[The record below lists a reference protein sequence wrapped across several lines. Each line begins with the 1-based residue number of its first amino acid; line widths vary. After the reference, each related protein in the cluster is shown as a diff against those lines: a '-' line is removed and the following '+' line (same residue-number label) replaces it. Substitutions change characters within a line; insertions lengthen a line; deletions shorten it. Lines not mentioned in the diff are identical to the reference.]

1 MPLRLRYVRT
11 SDGKLLK
18 EALVSNFFASVGNDE
33 LLDFFHASVGRFEVQ
48 AHKRG
53 YLLKG
58 RGAKVEIDTYPLVDF
73 GDVELHCT
81 VLRARRDGTAPRG
94 CCPRCET
101 PLSTQM
107 IGGAYRSIATERQ
120 ACPLCECQVLS
131 LSNAAESLGAAADA
145 GGGWVRVVS
154 NMTCPTCG
162 NAMTPATLTVGF
174 TVVGVEACAG
184 CQCVL
189 LEPEDKRALEVAGAG
204 LPES

>member
-1 MPLRLRYVRT
+1 MRLRLRYVRD
-11 SDGKLLK
+11 SDGKVLQ
-18 EALVSNFFASVGNDE
+18 EALVSGFYAATGQDE
-33 LLDFFHASVGRFEVQ
+33 LVGFTHTSVGRFEVE

-53 YLLKG
+53 YMLKA
-58 RGAKVEIDTYPLVDF
+58 RGTNVEIDTYAMVDF
-73 GDVELHCT
+73 GDVALHCT

-101 PLSTQM
+101 PLATQM
-107 IGGAYRSIATERQ
+107 IGGAYRSIATERL

-145 GGGWVRVVS
+145 SGGWVRVVS
-154 NMTCPTCG
+154 NMSCPTCA

-189 LEPEDKRALEVAGAG
+189 LEPEDKRALEVAAEH
-204 LPES
+204 LPG

>member
-1 MPLRLRYVRT
+1 M
-11 SDGKLLK
+11 LK
-18 EALVSNFFASVGNDE
+18 EALVSGFYAAAGQDE
-33 LLDFFHASVGRFEVQ
+33 LTGFIHPSVGRFEVE

-58 RGAKVEIDTYPLVDF
+58 RGAKVEIDTYALVDF

-81 VLRARRDGTAPRG
+81 VLRARPDGTAQRG
-94 CCPRCET
+94 CCPRCDT
-101 PLSTQM
+101 PLTMQM
-107 IGGAYRSIATERQ
+107 LGGAYRSIASERQ
-120 ACPLCECQVLS
+120 HCSLCDCQVLS
-131 LSNAAESLGAAADA
+131 LSDAAESLGAAADA

-154 NMTCPTCG
+154 NMSCPTCG

-189 LEPEDKRALEVAGAG
+189 VEPEDKRALEVAAG
-204 LPES
+204 HEPG

>member
-18 EALVSNFFASVGNDE
+18 EALVSGFYAAAGQDE
-33 LLDFFHASVGRFEVQ
+33 LEGFVHGSVGRFEVE

-58 RGAKVEIDTYPLVDF
+58 RGAKVEIDTYALVDF

-81 VLRARRDGTAPRG
+81 VLRARRDGTAQRG

-101 PLSTQM
+101 PLTTQM
-107 IGGAYRSIATERQ
+107 LGGAYRSIATERQ
-120 ACPLCECQVLS
+120 HCSLCECQVLG

-174 TVVGVEACAG
+174 TVVGVEACTG

-189 LEPEDKRALEVAGAG
+189 LEPEDKRALEVAAG
-204 LPES
+204 HEPG

>member
-1 MPLRLRYVRT
+1 M
-11 SDGKLLK
+11 LK
-18 EALVSNFFASVGNDE
+18 EALVSGFYAAAGQDE
-33 LLDFFHASVGRFEVQ
+33 LTGFIHPSVGRFEVE

-58 RGAKVEIDTYPLVDF
+58 RGAKVEIDTYALVDF

-154 NMTCPTCG
+154 NMSCSTCG
-162 NAMTPATLTVGF
+162 DAMAPATLTVGS
-174 TVVGVEACAG
+174 TVVGVEACAR
-184 CQCVL
+184 CQSVL
-189 LEPEDKRALEVAGAG
+189 LEPEDKRALEVAAG
-204 LPES
+204 HEPG